1 MILYVL
7 SDDLIHGK
15 RGYMSEETKQ
25 IGLDRLVLTV
35 KATDVVT
42 KGDDVPMLDIND
54 GAIVVR
60 PNALHRDLI
69 DIMVNAPKL
78 FNGTNEKNLTV
89 EQMYNLTEI
98 IQKQLEEHGV
108 LVDVARLKLGSFEV
122 NYNVNDKKFYDVLQL
137 IAKANI
143 NDNLKAFKVENKDG
157 IQSVKI
163 KKQRYNLKVYKKSEH
178 LEERFECIEEE
189 HLVRFEVATNSD
201 KEKQKIMQDDL
212 TLIGLI
218 ENWERVEEWY
228 RNCIKLTVKKPIE
241 KYVED
246 MEKQILTMLEAG
258 IKPNKVIETLMFR
271 EDLIDLLPFEN
282 AMKKHYKKIGNTKNV
297 SRGIKTAHNRLKK
310 LDEERYNEVVGN
322 IQKLE
327 ELYELI
333 NLQK

>member
-1 MILYVL
+1 MEA
-7 SDDLIHGK
+7 K
-15 RGYMSEETKQ
+15 EKQ

-201 KEKQKIMQDDL
+201 KEKQKIMQDNL

-228 RNCIKLTVKKPIE
+228 RNCIKLTIKKPIE
-241 KYVED
+241 KYIKQLED
-246 MEKQILTMLEAG
+246 DCLALLERG
-258 IKPNKVIETLMFR
+258 VKPSNVVATLMLR
-271 EDLIDLLPFEN
+271 EDLVDVVAFEN
-282 AMKKHYKKIGNTKNV
+282 AMKKHYKATGKKKPHSV
-297 SRGIKTAHNRLKK
+297 IKSAHKRMLQ
-310 LDEERYNEVVGN
+310 LDENKYNQVVGN
-322 IQKLE
+322 VSKLE
-327 ELYELI
+327 ELYDLI
-333 NLQK
+333 GLE

>member
-1 MILYVL
+1 MEA
-7 SDDLIHGK
+7 K
-15 RGYMSEETKQ
+15 EKQ

-35 KATDVVT
+35 KETDVVT

-60 PNALHRDLI
+60 PNALHKDLI

-78 FNGTNEKNLTV
+78 FHGTNEKNLTV
-89 EQMYNLTEI
+89 EQMYDLTEI

-143 NDNLKAFKVENKDG
+143 NDNLKAFKVEDKNG

-163 KKQRYNLKVYKKSEH
+163 KKQRYNLKIYKKSEH
-178 LEERFECIEEE
+178 LEERFERIEEE

-241 KYVED
+241 RYIKD
-246 MEKQILTMLEAG
+246 MEKQCIQRLEQG
-258 IKPNKVIETLMFR
+258 VKPSVLVNELMFR
-271 EDLIDLLPFEN
+271 EDLIDLIVFDS
-282 AMKKHYKKIGNTKNV
+282 AMRKHYKKQKKQPTNA
-297 SRGIKTAHNRLKK
+297 IKSTHNRLKK
-310 LDEERYNEVVGN
+310 LNAERYNQVVGN
-322 IQKLE
+322 VEKLQ
-327 ELYELI
+327 ELYALI
-333 NLQK
+333 GLEK